1 MRSLEKEKTMANV
14 STASAH
20 WEDSLED
27 GFGTIS
33 AESSQLF
40 TEVPYN
46 FKARAEHSVSITT
59 PEELLGAAHAA
70 CFSMAF
76 SMVLEEKGFVAK
88 SIDTTADVTFA
99 VTADG
104 PAITAIHLTNHSV
117 IDGISQA
124 EFDAVAQ
131 TVKASCPVSKALSGV
146 EKITLDA
153 ALN

>member
-1 MRSLEKEKTMANV
+1 MANV

-40 TEVPYN
+40 TEAPYN
-46 FKARAEHSVSITT
+46 FKARAEHTVSITT

-76 SMVLEEKGFVAK
+76 SMILGEKGYTAK
-88 SIDTTADVTFA
+88 NIDTRADVTFA

-104 PAITAIHLTNHSV
+104 PAITEIHLKNHSE
-117 IDGISQA
+117 IEGISEA
-124 EFDAVAQ
+124 EFQEVAL
-131 TVKASCPVSKALSGV
+131 TVKANCPVSKALAGV
-146 EKITLDA
+146 EKITLEA
-153 ALN
+153 SLN

>member
-1 MRSLEKEKTMANV
+1 MANV

-20 WEDSLED
+20 WEDSLEN

-46 FKARAEHSVSITT
+46 FKARLDSQAHITT

-76 SMVLEEKGFVAK
+76 SLVLGTKGLVPT
-88 SIDTTADVTFA
+88 SVDTTADVTFD
-99 VTADG
+99 VTSDG
-104 PAITAIHLTNHSV
+104 PAITGIKLTNHSV
-117 IDGISQA
+117 IPGLSEKDFQEI
-124 EFDAVAQ
+124 AQ
-131 TVKASCPVSKALSGV
+131 EVKENCPVSKALAGV
-146 EKITLDA
+146 DITLEA
-153 ALN
+153 TLG